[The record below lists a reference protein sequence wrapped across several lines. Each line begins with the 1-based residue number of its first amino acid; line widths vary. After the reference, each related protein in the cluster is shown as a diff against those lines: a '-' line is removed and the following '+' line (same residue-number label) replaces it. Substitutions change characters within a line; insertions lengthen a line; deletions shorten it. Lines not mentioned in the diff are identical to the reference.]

1 MNHTLYRKKRAY
13 FYAPDVGKPGNREA
27 DQQLEEPGPLSPL
40 YWLPELSVMAIGG
53 KRLI

>member
-1 MNHTLYRKKRAY
+1 MHQMWVSQGAGPR
-13 FYAPDVGKPGNREA
+13 DREA

-40 YWLPELSVMAIGG
+40 YWLPELRVMTISG